1 MLRLEIDLRLAAM
14 ADYCAIIP
22 GVERTGPRTV
32 PAQPADAEELYRY
45 MIAIVR
51 MASIPG

>member
-1 MLRLEIDLRLAAM
+1 M
-14 ADYCAIIP
+14 ADYCAVMP
-22 GVERTGPRTV
+22 GVERSGPRSV
-32 PAQPADAEELYRY
+32 VARPADAEELYRY